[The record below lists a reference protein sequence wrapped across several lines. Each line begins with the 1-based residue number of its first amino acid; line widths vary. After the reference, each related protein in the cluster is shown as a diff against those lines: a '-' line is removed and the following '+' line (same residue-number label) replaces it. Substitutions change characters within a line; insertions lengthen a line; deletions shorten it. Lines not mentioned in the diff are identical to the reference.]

1 MIKLEIPGYKKLIL
15 KFLVLD
21 YNGTLALDGKLKK
34 GVKEKID
41 LLSKELEVH
50 VVTGD
55 TFNTASQY
63 LENVNCKLAI
73 APKNDQDAFKLSYI
87 ELLGKENLV
96 SIGNGRNDVLM
107 LKTATLGIAILGEE
121 GLAKE
126 AILSCDIIVKNIL
139 DAFDLLLNPRRLL
152 ASLRS

>member
-1 MIKLEIPGYKKLIL
+1 MIKVAIPGYKKLVL

-21 YNGTLALDGKLKK
+21 YNGTLGLDGKLKK

-41 LLSKELEVH
+41 LLSKDLEVH

-55 TFNTASQY
+55 TFNTASRY
-63 LENVNCKLAI
+63 LEDVNCKLAI
-73 APKNDQDAFKLSYI
+73 APKERQDIFKLNYI
-87 ELLGKENLV
+87 ESLGKENVV

-107 LKTATLGIAILGEE
+107 LEAAALGIAILGEE
-121 GLAKE
+121 GLTKE
-126 AILSCDIIVKNIL
+126 TILSCDIMVKNIL
-139 DAFDLLLNPRRLL
+139 NAFDLLLNSRRLM